1 MYQHNRPITYYSV
14 LGAYAYDDTLFDNFS
29 LHEEITSIDKSA
41 LIDYIIYE
49 NADMPLHVVNLDL
62 LKIKIGL
69 WCKKNSENWL
79 RIYEAL
85 YQKYNPLHN
94 FDRYEETEDT
104 STGEGERN
112 TTSTGNGTNTETV
125 NLEHVGDKTDTFN
138 TSDAVS
144 YGKTETRTDNLSEN
158 TSKNFGETETHTGTE
173 TNAHENTAFNAGV
186 SLTARDTITK
196 NLTDTLDHNESGTKS
211 NTGTQTNASGG
222 TDTTRKTGTIKTDD
236 DFTEETRTTGNTT
249 NTETGNETYT
259 DDKTLTHGGHL
270 WGNIGVTTSQKM
282 LQDEIDV
289 RFNNNF
295 YDIISAQFRLEFCV
309 LIY

>member
-1 MYQHNRPITYYSV
+1 MGVKRMYQHNRPITYYSV

-29 LHEEITSIDKSA
+29 LHEEITTIDKNE

-69 WCKKNSENWL
+69 WCKKNKENWL
-79 RIYEAL
+79 RMYEAL

-94 FDRYEETEDT
+94 FDRYEETTDR
-104 STGEGERN
+104 SKGEGKRN
-112 TTSTGNGTNTETV
+112 TTNTGNGTNNQSV
-125 NLEHVGDKTDTFN
+125 NLLHKGDKTDTLN
-138 TSDAVS
+138 TSEATS
-144 YGKTETRTDNLSEN
+144 YGKTES

-196 NLTDTLDHNESGTKS
+196 NLTDTLDHDESGTL
-211 NTGTQTNASGG
+211 TSGG
-222 TDTTRKTGTIKTDD
+222 TDTLRKTGTIKTADNFSED
-236 DFTEETRTTGNTT
+236 TTTTGRTTTT
-249 NTETGNETYT
+249 DTGNETYI

-295 YDIISAQFRLEFCV
+295 YDIISNQFRLEFCV